1 MYDIIIIG
9 AGPAGI
15 SASLYAKRANM
26 NVLIIYKGTSNV
38 EKSSKIDNY
47 YGFPNGITGKKLY
60 ENGIEQAKNL
70 GVIIKNNEVTAIE
83 YSTNGFNV
91 KTPDEEYLGKAVI
104 ISTGNK
110 KTSPDI
116 KGIKEFEGKGV
127 SYCAICDGFF
137 YKGKNV
143 AVIGNGEFA
152 YSEAKMLKGIVNEI
166 IILTNG
172 EKSNIL
178 NGKKTILKQDEA
190 KATGDIELSKTKNE
204 INNNGQTQFKIVD
217 KKIKEING
225 NVKVEKIVFEDLSE
239 IKVDGIFVALGEA
252 GATDFAKTLGIITEN
267 GNIKV
272 NDNMETNVKGIYACG
287 NITGGLLQVNKSV
300 YEGAKAGL
308 AAVNYV
314 KTLDSKEN

>member
-70 GVIIKNNEVTAIE
+70 GVIIKNNEVIGIE

-178 NGKKTILKQDEA
+178 NKKKTILKQDEA
-190 KATGDIELSKTKNE
+190 KAADDIELSKTKNE

-225 NVKVEKIVFEDLSE
+225 N
-239 IKVDGIFVALGEA
+239 GIFVALGEA
-252 GATDFAKTLGIITEN
+252 GATDFAKTLGIIMEN

-272 NDNMETNVKGIYACG
+272 NENMETNVKGIYACG

>member
-70 GVIIKNNEVTAIE
+70 G
-83 YSTNGFNV
+83 
-91 KTPDEEYLGKAVI
+91 YLGKAVI

-178 NGKKTILKQDEA
+178 NKKKTILKQDEA
-190 KATGDIELSKTKNE
+190 KAADDIELSKTKNE

-252 GATDFAKTLGIITEN
+252 GATDFAKTLGIIMEN

-272 NDNMETNVKGIYACG
+272 NENMETNVKGIYACG